1 MRRRG
6 SPGVLVRR
14 GVQALALA
22 LGACL
27 AIPLAAP
34 VAVAS
39 SVPTTAAATS
49 TTAPTPTAPTQAA
62 TPTTRADTAAAGLMS
77 RYQASSGLF
86 SAQTGFD
93 FAAWWTSAV
102 ALRSIIEH
110 ATLTHD
116 TEYRWAIA
124 NTYDKNVAGGNWGT
138 GQFRNEYIDDT
149 GWWAMAWVDAYTL
162 TGEQRYLD
170 TARAAADWMAESWTD
185 DVCGGGVLW
194 STEGRYRS
202 AISND
207 LYLEVNAALHRAIP
221 GDIVYLARAVQEWRW
236 FRGAGL
242 FDADGLVMDGRDAV
256 DGGAA
261 CETRTAKYTYN
272 QGQLI
277 AGLVGLYLATSPSSD
292 TGEDP
297 AAAVLTPSERA
308 ELLATARG
316 VADAMTTT
324 GILNRPAT
332 VLGASTQVLMDTC
345 EAGRD
350 PVGGGSACGGDGP
363 AFKGPAVRGLAAL
376 DRLLADHPYS
386 AYLHRQ
392 ATAAETA
399 ARTADG
405 LYGLRWFPGSSDPAA
420 SATPKTQGAA
430 LALFDAVLTLPAR
443 RVTATAA
450 PLLPSGAV
458 WYRRPVTVTLVA
470 PPSDPHAAL
479 ELAVDGGPWQR
490 GTSAHL
496 EDGVHTVLARVV
508 DTPSAAVPETVLHL
522 AVDATA
528 PTVTATVDP
537 QQRTVSLEARDEGS
551 GLRRTE
557 YRVGDEPWQQYTGPV
572 TFLADGGTLE
582 YRASDVAGNTS
593 ETATVVVGRW
603 APPAAPGTDPQPG
616 GGGPG
621 TGGVVDPTVVGRVRS
636 TVTLSPRPRHL
647 GTRSKPAARRLRVVV
662 RSSAGR
668 PLRGKV
674 VITLRAKKLR
684 AKKLHAKNAG
694 KTVVLH
700 RKARAYSGR
709 KVLKVAH
716 RALPSPGTYRV
727 RVVYRGS
734 STVAPSRTAVT
745 LCVR

>member
-6 SPGVLVRR
+6 SPGALVRR

-39 SVPTTAAATS
+39 AGSTTITATS
-49 TTAPTPTAPTQAA
+49 TTTPAA

-77 RYQASSGLF
+77 QYQASSGLF
-86 SAQTGFD
+86 STQTGFD

-116 TEYRWAIA
+116 TAYRWAIA
-124 NTYDKNVAGGNWGT
+124 NTYDKNVAGGDWGT

-221 GDIVYLARAVQEWRW
+221 GDTVYLARAVQEWRW
-236 FRGAGL
+236 LRDAGL
-242 FDADGLVMDGRDAV
+242 IDADGLVMDGRDVV
-256 DGGAA
+256 DDGAA

-277 AGLVGLYLATSPSSD
+277 AGLVGLYLATSPSAD
-292 TGEDP
+292 TGDTGADP
-297 AAAVLTPSERA
+297 AATVLTPSERA
-308 ELLATARG
+308 ELLATARRVG
-316 VADAMTTT
+316 DAMTTT
-324 GILNRPAT
+324 GILNRSAT
-332 VLGASTQVLMDTC
+332 VLGASTPVLMDTC
-345 EAGRD
+345 EAGHD
-350 PVGGGSACGGDGP
+350 PACGGDGP

-376 DRLLADHPYS
+376 DRILADHPYS

-399 ARTADG
+399 ARTPAG
-405 LYGLRWFPGSSDPAA
+405 LYGLRWFPSSSDPAA
-420 SATPKTQGAA
+420 SATAKTQGAA
-430 LALFDAVLTLPAR
+430 LAIFDAVLTLPDR
-443 RVTATAA
+443 RVTLTTDPA
-450 PLLPSGAV
+450 LPSGDV

-490 GTSAHL
+490 GTSARL
-496 EDGVHTVLARVV
+496 EDGVHTVVARVV
-508 DTPSAAVPETVLHL
+508 DTPSAAVPQTVLHL
-522 AVDATA
+522 AVDANA
-528 PTVTATVDP
+528 PSVAATVDP
-537 QQRTVSLEARDEGS
+537 LLRTVSLEAHDDGS
-551 GLRRTE
+551 GLRSTE

-572 TFLADGGTLE
+572 TFLAAGGTLE

-593 ETATVVVGRW
+593 ETATAVVTPWAPTPPDTVPPPDIVPPPVVAPPVV
-603 APPAAPGTDPQPG
+603 APPAA
-616 GGGPG
+616 
-621 TGGVVDPTVVGRVRS
+621 VRARS
-636 TVTLSPRPRHL
+636 TVTLSPRPLRL
-647 GTRSKPAARRLRVVV
+647 ATGSRPVTRRLRVVV
-662 RSSAGR
+662 RSSGAR
-668 PLRGKV
+668 PLRGTV
-674 VITLRAKKLR
+674 VITLRSR
-684 AKKLHAKNAG
+684 AGHAG
-694 KTVVLH
+694 KTAVLR
-700 RKARAYSGR
+700 RKARAASGK
-709 KVLKVAH
+709 KVLKIAH
-716 RALPSPGTYRV
+716 RALPPRGTYRV
-727 RVVYRGS
+727 RVDYRGS
-734 STVAPSRTAVT
+734 STVAPSHTAMT
-745 LCVR
+745 LRVR